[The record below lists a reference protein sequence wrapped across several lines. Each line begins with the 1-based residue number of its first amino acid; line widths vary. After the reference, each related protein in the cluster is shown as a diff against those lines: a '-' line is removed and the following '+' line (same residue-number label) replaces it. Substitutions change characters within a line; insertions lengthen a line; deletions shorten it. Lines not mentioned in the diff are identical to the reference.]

1 MARRRISVDKI
12 KEVIRY
18 GVTTELSERAI
29 GRALKVSRTAV
40 TKYLECFR
48 GSGLTWEQAQE
59 LPDSELLAVL
69 EGSRPARTSAR
80 YERLAERFPMMVKE
94 LRRKGVTLQLL
105 WEEYLRAH
113 PDGYQNSQFCYHF
126 HRWRKSAEVSMHID
140 HKAGEKLFVD
150 YAGDRLAIVD
160 PDSGKEQPVETFV
173 AILGA
178 SELTYVEASATQ
190 QGDDW
195 IRSNERALRYCG
207 GGTQVIVPDNL
218 RSAVSRSD
226 PYEPGINATFD
237 AFAQHYGVVIMPA
250 RVRQARDKALVEN
263 AVRLTYQRIYAPLR
277 DRAFHSL
284 DELNAAIR
292 PLLEQ
297 HNGRRFQRL
306 PYSRR
311 ELFEQI
317 ERHTLAPL
325 PQHHFPLQQTRE
337 VTVQFNYHIELRE
350 DRHHYSVPW
359 QLRTRDPRTKVKLL
373 YDERTVSIYY
383 DNVRLAEY
391 QRDRRPGDYTTLPDH
406 MPPQHR
412 WYAEWS
418 PERFVRWGR
427 ALGANVEAVIEQV
440 LKDAKYPPQGFR
452 SCLGI
457 LSLEKSYGAA
467 RLDRACRRALSYRLC
482 SYRRIQNMLKLGL
495 EEEQEQQPLSF
506 PSHDNVRGSHY
517 YN

>member
-150 YAGDRLAIVD
+150 YAGNKLAIVD

-173 AILGA
+173 AILAA

-277 DRAFHSL
+277 DRTFHSL
-284 DELNAAIR
+284 DELRRGDQAAAGAAQ
-292 PLLEQ
+292 PAALSAAALLTARAVRADRAA
-297 HNGRRFQRL
+297 HPGAVA
-306 PYSRR
+306 S
-311 ELFEQI
+311 
-317 ERHTLAPL
+317 APL
-325 PQHHFPLQQTRE
+325 P
-337 VTVQFNYHIELRE
+337 
-350 DRHHYSVPW
+350 
-359 QLRTRDPRTKVKLL
+359 
-373 YDERTVSIYY
+373 
-383 DNVRLAEY
+383 AAAG
-391 QRDRRPGDYTTLPDH
+391 PG
-406 MPPQHR
+406 
-412 WYAEWS
+412 
-418 PERFVRWGR
+418 
-427 ALGANVEAVIEQV
+427 
-440 LKDAKYPPQGFR
+440 K
-452 SCLGI
+452 
-457 LSLEKSYGAA
+457 
-467 RLDRACRRALSYRLC
+467 
-482 SYRRIQNMLKLGL
+482 
-495 EEEQEQQPLSF
+495 
-506 PSHDNVRGSHY
+506 
-517 YN
+517 

>member
-59 LPDSELLAVL
+59 LPDSDLLAVL

-80 YERLAERFPMMVKE
+80 YERLAERFPM
-94 LRRKGVTLQLL
+94 
-105 WEEYLRAH
+105 
-113 PDGYQNSQFCYHF
+113 
-126 HRWRKSAEVSMHID
+126 SMQID

-150 YAGDRLAIVD
+150 YAGDKLAIVD
-160 PDSGKEQPVETFV
+160 PDSGKQQPVETFV

-190 QGDDW
+190 QGEDW

-250 RVRQARDKALVEN
+250 RVRQARDKALVES

-277 DRAFHSL
+277 DRTFHSL
-284 DELNAAIR
+284 DELNAAIG

-325 PQHHFPLQQTRE
+325 PAHHFPLQQTRE
-337 VTVQFNYHIELRE
+337 VTVQFNYHVELRE
-350 DRHHYSVPW
+350 DRHHYSVPE
-359 QLRTRDPRTKVKLL
+359 VA
-373 YDERTVSIYY
+373 TVSW
-383 DNVRLAEY
+383 
-391 QRDRRPGDYTTLPDH
+391 T
-406 MPPQHR
+406 
-412 WYAEWS
+412 
-418 PERFVRWGR
+418 
-427 ALGANVEAVIEQV
+427 
-440 LKDAKYPPQGFR
+440 
-452 SCLGI
+452 
-457 LSLEKSYGAA
+457 
-467 RLDRACRRALSYRLC
+467 
-482 SYRRIQNMLKLGL
+482 
-495 EEEQEQQPLSF
+495 
-506 PSHDNVRGSHY
+506 VRGVL
-517 YN
+517 

>member
-126 HRWRKSAEVSMHID
+126 HFWRKSAEVSMHID

-173 AILGA
+173 AILAA

-284 DELNAAIR
+284 DELRRGDQAAAGAAQPA
-292 PLLEQ
+292 PLSAAALLTARAVRADRAA
-297 HNGRRFQRL
+297 HPSAVAG
-306 PYSRR
+306 
-311 ELFEQI
+311 
-317 ERHTLAPL
+317 APL
-325 PQHHFPLQQTRE
+325 PAAADPRSDGPVQLSRRVARRPAPLQ
-337 VTVQFNYHIELRE
+337 
-350 DRHHYSVPW
+350 
-359 QLRTRDPRTKVKLL
+359 
-373 YDERTVSIYY
+373 
-383 DNVRLAEY
+383 
-391 QRDRRPGDYTTLPDH
+391 
-406 MPPQHR
+406 
-412 WYAEWS
+412 
-418 PERFVRWGR
+418 R
-427 ALGANVEAVIEQV
+427 ALATAHPRSAHQGEAAV
-440 LKDAKYPPQGFR
+440 
-452 SCLGI
+452 
-457 LSLEKSYGAA
+457 
-467 RLDRACRRALSYRLC
+467 RRAHRVDLLRQRAP
-482 SYRRIQNMLKLGL
+482 RRV
-495 EEEQEQQPLSF
+495 PA
-506 PSHDNVRGSHY
+506 
-517 YN
+517 

>member
-178 SELTYVEASATQ
+178 SELTYVEASAPRNRARLDPLQ
-190 QGDDW
+190 
-195 IRSNERALRYCG
+195 RRALRLAAAPRSSSRQPAG
-207 GGTQVIVPDNL
+207 GQSQ
-218 RSAVSRSD
+218 R
-226 PYEPGINATFD
+226 YEPGINARD
-237 AFAQHYGVVIMPA
+237 AFALWGRIMPA
-250 RVRQARDKALVEN
+250 RVRQGSR
-263 AVRLTYQRIYAPLR
+263 Q
-277 DRAFHSL
+277 
-284 DELNAAIR
+284 
-292 PLLEQ
+292 
-297 HNGRRFQRL
+297 GR
-306 PYSRR
+306 
-311 ELFEQI
+311 
-317 ERHTLAPL
+317 
-325 PQHHFPLQQTRE
+325 
-337 VTVQFNYHIELRE
+337 
-350 DRHHYSVPW
+350 
-359 QLRTRDPRTKVKLL
+359 
-373 YDERTVSIYY
+373 
-383 DNVRLAEY
+383 
-391 QRDRRPGDYTTLPDH
+391 
-406 MPPQHR
+406 
-412 WYAEWS
+412 
-418 PERFVRWGR
+418 
-427 ALGANVEAVIEQV
+427 
-440 LKDAKYPPQGFR
+440 
-452 SCLGI
+452 
-457 LSLEKSYGAA
+457 
-467 RLDRACRRALSYRLC
+467 
-482 SYRRIQNMLKLGL
+482 
-495 EEEQEQQPLSF
+495 
-506 PSHDNVRGSHY
+506 
-517 YN
+517 

>member
-190 QGDDW
+190 QGEDW

-284 DELNAAIR
+284 DELRRGDQAAAGAAQ
-292 PLLEQ
+292 PAALSAAALLTARAVRADRAA
-297 HNGRRFQRL
+297 HPGAVA
-306 PYSRR
+306 S
-311 ELFEQI
+311 
-317 ERHTLAPL
+317 APL
-325 PQHHFPLQQTRE
+325 PAAADPGSDGGSSSNAASRCNTRSP
-337 VTVQFNYHIELRE
+337 TRG
-350 DRHHYSVPW
+350 
-359 QLRTRDPRTKVKLL
+359 RTTASGAGSSTSWPSTAKRSRWWK
-373 YDERTVSIYY
+373 S
-383 DNVRLAEY
+383 
-391 QRDRRPGDYTTLPDH
+391 RPPSG
-406 MPPQHR
+406 
-412 WYAEWS
+412 
-418 PERFVRWGR
+418 
-427 ALGANVEAVIEQV
+427 
-440 LKDAKYPPQGFR
+440 
-452 SCLGI
+452 
-457 LSLEKSYGAA
+457 
-467 RLDRACRRALSYRLC
+467 CRRSIVSSGGC
-482 SYRRIQNMLKLGL
+482 T
-495 EEEQEQQPLSF
+495 SF
-506 PSHDNVRGSHY
+506 RN
-517 YN
+517 

>member
-59 LPDSELLAVL
+59 LPDSDLLAVL
-69 EGSRPARTSAR
+69 EGNRPPRTSAR

-105 WEEYLRAH
+105 WEEYLRGTLTAIRTASSAFPPLAEEHRGEHAH
-113 PDGYQNSQFCYHF
+113 RPQG
-126 HRWRKSAEVSMHID
+126 RP
-140 HKAGEKLFVD
+140 EKPFVD

-190 QGDDW
+190 QGEDW

-277 DRAFHSL
+277 DRTFHSL
-284 DELNAAIR
+284 DELNAAIG

-325 PQHHFPLQQTRE
+325 PAYHFPLQQTRE
-337 VTVQFNYHIELRE
+337 VTVQFNYHVELRE

-383 DNVRLAEY
+383 DNVRAAEY
-391 QRDRRPGDYTTLPDH
+391 PSDRRPGGYTTLPDH

-427 ALGANVEAVIEQV
+427 ALG
-440 LKDAKYPPQGFR
+440 PT
-452 SCLGI
+452 S
-457 LSLEKSYGAA
+457 
-467 RLDRACRRALSYRLC
+467 RR
-482 SYRRIQNMLKLGL
+482 
-495 EEEQEQQPLSF
+495 
-506 PSHDNVRGSHY
+506 
-517 YN
+517 